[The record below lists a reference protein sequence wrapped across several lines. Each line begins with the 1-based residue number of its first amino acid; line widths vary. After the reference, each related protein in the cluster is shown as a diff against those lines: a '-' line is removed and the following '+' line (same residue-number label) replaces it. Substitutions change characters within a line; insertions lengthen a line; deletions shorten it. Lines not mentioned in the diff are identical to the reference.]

1 VSAYFQELNEMIN
14 YVISEADI
22 KTSGVI
28 VPPIIFLSWISL
40 SALFKVSSGPEE
52 FQYVLK
58 VSFHRLKL
66 FEMLKLIYFSGF
78 VLTIL
83 NFQVISANSQG
94 NGRSIC
100 LLEDPPNQCGD
111 FCLTK
116 LHPMIDLIPVTNSK
130 LERIQSEQQALRV
143 KLLAV
148 QFTVEAQRV
157 TVQNSLKN
165 ITTKGEFGARLN
177 ETERKL
183 RVESSELKNQLQLLR
198 TKVEDQQSAI
208 KTKLDALLEP
218 LSKTITKDDFQA
230 KLNGMEAQLNML
242 QSTLSKIED
251 TKSNTKEMPTK
262 PIPPMFQKIGERY
275 FYIENNLNQTW
286 HEAAVACHRMG
297 GFLAGIK
304 DLKELLAIQDR
315 IKPHV
320 WYWLGINDL
329 MTAGQFLSLASGKPA
344 EILTWRSDSP
354 NNENRCVQLQNGD
367 MSDWRC
373 NDKVKFICQAD
384 SEV

>member
-1 VSAYFQELNEMIN
+1 
-14 YVISEADI
+14 
-22 KTSGVI
+22 
-28 VPPIIFLSWISL
+28 
-40 SALFKVSSGPEE
+40 
-52 FQYVLK
+52 
-58 VSFHRLKL
+58 
-66 FEMLKLIYFSGF
+66 
-78 VLTIL
+78 
-83 NFQVISANSQG
+83 VISANSQD

-148 QFTVEAQRV
+148 QFTVEAQRIA
-157 TVQNSLKN
+157 VQNSLKN

-183 RVESSELKNQLQLLR
+183 RAENSELKNQLQLLR
-198 TKVEDQQSAI
+198 TKIEDQESAI

-251 TKSNTKEMPTK
+251 TKSNTTKIPTK
-262 PIPPMFQKIGERY
+262 PIPTMFQKIGERY

-329 MTAGQFLSLASGKPA
+329 MTAGQFLSVASGKPA

>member
-1 VSAYFQELNEMIN
+1 
-14 YVISEADI
+14 
-22 KTSGVI
+22 
-28 VPPIIFLSWISL
+28 
-40 SALFKVSSGPEE
+40 
-52 FQYVLK
+52 
-58 VSFHRLKL
+58 
-66 FEMLKLIYFSGF
+66 MLKLIYFSGF
-78 VLTIL
+78 LFIIQNL
-83 NFQVISANSQG
+83 QAISANSQD
-94 NGRSIC
+94 NGRSVC

-130 LERIQSEQQALRV
+130 LERIQSEQQALRA

-148 QFTVEAQRV
+148 QFSVEAQRV

-165 ITTKGEFGARLN
+165 ITTKREFGARLN

-198 TKVEDQQSAI
+198 TRIEDQESAI
-208 KTKLDALLEP
+208 QNKLDALMAS

-230 KLNGMEAQLNML
+230 KLNDMEAQLNRL
-242 QSTLSKIED
+242 QSTLSKLED
-251 TKSNTKEMPTK
+251 TKSSPQETHSK
-262 PIPPMFQKIGERY
+262 PIPPRFQKIGERY

-286 HEAAVACHRMG
+286 YEAAVTCHRMG
-297 GFLAGIK
+297 GYLAGIK
-304 DLKELLAIQDR
+304 DQQELLAIQAK
-315 IKPHV
+315 IKAHV

-329 MTAGQFLSLASGKPA
+329 MTAGQFLSVASGKPA

-354 NNENRCVQLQNGD
+354 NNEKRCVQLQNGD

-373 NDKVKFICQAD
+373 NDKVKFICQSD
-384 SEV
+384 IEI